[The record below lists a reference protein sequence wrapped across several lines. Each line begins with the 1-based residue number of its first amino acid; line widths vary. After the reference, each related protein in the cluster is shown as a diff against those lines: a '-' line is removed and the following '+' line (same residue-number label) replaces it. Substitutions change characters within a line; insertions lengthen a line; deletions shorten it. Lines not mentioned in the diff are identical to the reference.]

1 MWNLIYSQSCFSNI
15 TAHDACT
22 ERKIFYRLI
31 SGAGAATLY
40 WFPQFLWSPASCHP
54 TLFSHHSL
62 GGPSGQV
69 SMIVA
74 SAWPG
79 MHASISAHIAKDY
92 LLDEAANEWGPNL
105 ALFRARLG
113 NEGVRE
119 RVENLY
125 FTYLFVLRATLK
137 AAPLLADAAYDTG
150 SPDQDARTAQLVRQ
164 LVRTG
169 FCPCLCMWPRH
180 WVSQG
185 AWGMPC
191 ICNGQGELPCG
202 AWESDAT
209 AHCT

>member
-1 MWNLIYSQSCFSNI
+1 
-15 TAHDACT
+15 
-22 ERKIFYRLI
+22 
-31 SGAGAATLY
+31 
-40 WFPQFLWSPASCHP
+40 
-54 TLFSHHSL
+54 
-62 GGPSGQV
+62 
-69 SMIVA
+69 
-74 SAWPG
+74 

-164 LVRTG
+164 LVRARSG
-169 FCPCLCMWPRH
+169 CGCYMWPWH
-180 WVSQG
+180 WGSEGFRGDPVH
-185 AWGMPC
+185 AM
-191 ICNGQGELPCG
+191 
-202 AWESDAT
+202 
-209 AHCT
+209 HV